1 MAEAA
6 RPLWF
11 VSDVHLTPARP
22 QRTARFLA
30 FLRDRVA
37 SRDAD
42 LVIAGDLFDWWWGSK
57 PVPADVGEVI
67 DALEALPGSVL
78 WMEGNH
84 DVFVGR
90 GLTEDS
96 PLATTAEPLE
106 IGRAAPFATI
116 HVAHGDLVDPA
127 ERGYRRFRALLRGI
141 PGRAAARLVGPRV
154 TRAVGGFAAS
164 GSRSAKGGVDGYEG
178 LSDRWLAA
186 ARSYAAST
194 GADLCVLGHGH
205 WLGWWPGL
213 VCLGDWLRWSSYAR
227 LDSGGLGLWRYRED
241 GDELL
246 LDAPRGAVE
255 FEAAASSKAG

>member
-1 MAEAA
+1 MAEAPE
-6 RPLWF
+6 RPIWF
-11 VSDVHLTPARP
+11 VSDVHLTPSRP

-37 SRDAD
+37 EEGVD
-42 LVIAGDLFDWWWGSK
+42 LIIAGDLFDWWWGGK
-57 PVPADVGEVI
+57 PVPADVGEMI
-67 DALEALPGSVL
+67 DALEALPGSVV

-84 DVFVGR
+84 DLFVGR

-96 PLATTAEPLE
+96 PIATTAGALE
-106 IGRAAPFATI
+106 LRRSCGSV
-116 HVAHGDLVDPA
+116 HVVHGDLVDR
-127 ERGYRRFRALLRGI
+127 EEVGYRAFRALLRGL
-141 PGRAAARLVGPRV
+141 PGRAAARIVGQRV
-154 TRAVGGFAAS
+154 TRAVGSFAAS

-178 LSDRWLAA
+178 LSDRWLEAA
-186 ARSYAAST
+186 KAYAGNS

-227 LDSGGLGLWRYRED
+227 LDGDAASLWRYSED

-246 LDAPRGAVE
+246 LDAPTGAVD
-255 FEAAASSKAG
+255 FDAARAS